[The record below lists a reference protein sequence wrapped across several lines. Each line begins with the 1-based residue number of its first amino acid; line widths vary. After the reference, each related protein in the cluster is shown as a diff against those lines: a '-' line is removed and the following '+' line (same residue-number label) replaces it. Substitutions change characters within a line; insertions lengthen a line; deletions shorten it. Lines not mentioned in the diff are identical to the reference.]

1 MIPPVSDESSSTE
14 NMPTGDVA
22 RLPPGAT
29 LRNGNIDHSQT
40 IEQPVAVSQLTQI
53 ENNESSLP
61 PMPNFTD
68 NTIGEELCYSLL
80 SQAFA
85 DDWKDS
91 IAFGKRAKWLDEK
104 LEMLYDR
111 EVGIFKDYRYQS
123 RQLLQQ
129 KLSAAEA
136 VARNVYDSRQHNS
149 DTTGNTDGRIPVF
162 YILFFR
168 YFDWKKEKET
178 RHRQTVTARRR
189 SQQVN

>member
-1 MIPPVSDESSSTE
+1 
-14 NMPTGDVA
+14 
-22 RLPPGAT
+22 
-29 LRNGNIDHSQT
+29 
-40 IEQPVAVSQLTQI
+40 
-53 ENNESSLP
+53 
-61 PMPNFTD
+61 MPNWTN

-104 LEMLYDR
+104 LEMFYDR
-111 EVGIFKDYRYQS
+111 EVGIFKEYRYQS

-149 DTTGNTDGRIPVF
+149 DNTGNSDERTPVF
-162 YILFFR
+162 CILFFR
-168 YFDWKKEKET
+168 YFDWKKENES
-178 RHRQTVTARRR
+178 RHRQTIASRRR
-189 SQQVN
+189 ST